1 MAVDTV
7 WDTAQGLLTSLNAY
21 QSVRPEVSIGYAD
34 GRVPEPTLTWVA
46 SEEGAIRQTWSIPLR
61 LFESTLSMVRD
72 RSSQE
77 SRKELWN
84 RIQALK
90 NNPIRVLD
98 LRARSGSVRSSDP
111 LVSFLYTLMRDHMTP
126 GEVEAILQEDVEKC
140 AGKEVEYS
148 NGWLANYAKDLAKR
162 LTV

>member
-7 WDTAQGLLTSLNAY
+7 WDTAQSLLTSLNAY
-21 QSVRPEVSIGYAD
+21 RLTYPEISVMYAD

-46 SEEGAIRQTWSIPLR
+46 LEDEMVRQTWSIPLR
-61 LFESTLSMVRD
+61 LFEATLSKVQA

-77 SRKELWN
+77 ERKDLWR

-90 NNPIRVLD
+90 ANPIQVPD
-98 LRARSGSVRSSDP
+98 LRTRSGSVRSSDP

-126 GEVEAILQEDVEKC
+126 GEVEAILQEEVEKY

-148 NGWLANYAKDLAKR
+148 NGWLATYSKDLAQR
-162 LTV
+162 LR